1 MRGRAGKKMAAI
13 LFTTQSSCPYLAH
26 IIIIIHVKYF
36 IATYIY
42 IQRNANVVPGT
53 YLLFT
58 RSLFPMVSNL
68 YSSTY
73 LGGDKHIYYILQMLM
88 KNIYLGP
95 TTLNGV
101 RNVLEAFFSNSWV
114 LKTNKKTFPRLHY
127 NDLLEQKQ

>member
-88 KNIYLGP
+88 KNIYLVP
-95 TTLNGV
+95 TTLNEV
-101 RNVLEAFFSNSWV
+101 CYFFLNSWV
-114 LKTNKKTFPRLHY
+114 PKISKKHFKDSTIMIFWSR
-127 NDLLEQKQ
+127 NNN

>member
-13 LFTTQSSCPYLAH
+13 LFTTQSSCPYLAYI

-58 RSLFPMVSNL
+58 RAFYQVSI
-68 YSSTY
+68 SH
-73 LGGDKHIYYILQMLM
+73 GK
-88 KNIYLGP
+88 
-95 TTLNGV
+95 
-101 RNVLEAFFSNSWV
+101 
-114 LKTNKKTFPRLHY
+114 
-127 NDLLEQKQ
+127 

>member
-73 LGGDKHIYYILQMLM
+73 LGGDKHIYYILHMLM

-101 RNVLEAFFSNSWV
+101 
-114 LKTNKKTFPRLHY
+114 
-127 NDLLEQKQ
+127 